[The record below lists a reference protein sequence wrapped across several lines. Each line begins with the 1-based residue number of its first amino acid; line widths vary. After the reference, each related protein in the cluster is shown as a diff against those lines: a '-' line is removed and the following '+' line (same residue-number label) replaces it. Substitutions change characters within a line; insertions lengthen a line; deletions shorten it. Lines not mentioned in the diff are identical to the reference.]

1 MRALFKLFAIR
12 DYRVIRIHGSQNV
25 KQSFFCI
32 AQDIQLFSPPADDDV
47 NSFLTLVP
55 AVFNE
60 STSALPFS
68 INTPPDKRILP
79 NI

>member
-1 MRALFKLFAIR
+1 
-12 DYRVIRIHGSQNV
+12 
-25 KQSFFCI
+25 
-32 AQDIQLFSPPADDDV
+32 
-47 NSFLTLVP
+47 VP